1 MLKSMPR
8 ELVEALIE
16 DYLWQQKLEEEI
28 EEAYLVWA
36 KGTGTLAGALKA
48 S

>member
-1 MLKSMPR
+1 MLKSMPQ

-16 DYLWQQKLEEEI
+16 EYLWQQKLEDEI
-28 EEAYLVWA
+28 EEAYLKWV
-36 KGTGTLAGALKA
+36 KGAGFLIGALKA